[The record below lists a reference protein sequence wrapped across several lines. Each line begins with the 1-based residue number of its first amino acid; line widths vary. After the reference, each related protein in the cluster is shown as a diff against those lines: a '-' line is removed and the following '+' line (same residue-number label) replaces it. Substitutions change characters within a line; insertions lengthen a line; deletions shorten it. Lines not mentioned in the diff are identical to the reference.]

1 MAYRNLSME
10 EAQKRFTEL
19 TVDPYAD
26 MPALEREAPSP
37 APAPKPK
44 TAIKRK
50 VVKTIKS
57 DKE

>member
-10 EAQKRFTEL
+10 EAQKRYTEL
-19 TVDPYAD
+19 TVDPYVD
-26 MPALEREAPSP
+26 MPPLERV